1 LEAGDIVV
9 LDNLKAHKSPRVTEI
24 LARKG
29 CTVRYLPPYSPD
41 FNPIEKAYSK
51 LKSVLRKLAERTV
64 AGLISFLEG
73 CAVLFKPAECQNY
86 FDACGYEPSELKALD
101 TT

>member
-1 LEAGDIVV
+1 VA
-9 LDNLKAHKSPRVTEI
+9 EI

-29 CTVRYLPPYSPD
+29 CRVKFLPPYIPD

-51 LKSVLRKLAERTV
+51 LKATPRKLAERTV
-64 AGLISFLEG
+64 ADLITVLEG
-73 CAVLFKPAECQNY
+73 CASLLKPAECET
-86 FDACGYEPSELKALD
+86 FFASCGYD